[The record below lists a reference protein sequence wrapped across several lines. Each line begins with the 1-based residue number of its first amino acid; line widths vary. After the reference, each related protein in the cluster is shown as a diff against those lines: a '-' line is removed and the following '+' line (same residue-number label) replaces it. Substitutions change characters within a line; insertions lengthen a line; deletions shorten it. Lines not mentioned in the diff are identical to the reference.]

1 MGENI
6 VVKWENIVS
15 SLDSCERPEDLAH
28 ILLFPASSFRAESRD
43 LLMDSFCEGM
53 NNRFALEPCKCVR

>member
-28 ILLFPASSFRAESRD
+28 ILLFPAFSLRAKYRD
-43 LLMDSFCEGM
+43 LLVDSFCKRM
-53 NNRFALEPCKCVR
+53 KNRLALELCKCV